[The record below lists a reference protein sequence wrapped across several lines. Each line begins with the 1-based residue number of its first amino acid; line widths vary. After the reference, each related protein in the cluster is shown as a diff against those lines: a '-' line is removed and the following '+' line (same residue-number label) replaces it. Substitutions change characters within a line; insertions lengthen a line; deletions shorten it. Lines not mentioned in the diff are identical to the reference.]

1 MRKTVLIL
9 MFGLAAAIVSCADE
23 DSTSD
28 VNNGNGDN
36 GGGTPD
42 SLRTITLDHVD
53 GSPATGQITAGDS
66 VVFYLR
72 LKNAVADKAKGITN
86 GFKIYSPDGATW
98 GTVAGDFTGTLG
110 KDDFDLVWKI
120 NTFDI
125 DGAGEDTVA
134 FSAVVMTGPGMPP
147 GFDDI
152 VYTITIGPISTLGKN
167 VCVDSA
173 YYPTAGTWMWAYGSE
188 IGSFPPSWD
197 GPHCFEV
204 VE

>member
-36 GGGTPD
+36 GGGTLD
-42 SLRTITLDHVD
+42 SLRD

-86 GFKIYSPDGATW
+86 GFKIYSPDDATW

-110 KDDFDLVWKI
+110 KDDFDL
-120 NTFDI
+120 
-125 DGAGEDTVA
+125 
-134 FSAVVMTGPGMPP
+134 PGME
-147 GFDDI
+147 DQ
-152 VYTITIGPISTLGKN
+152 LR
-167 VCVDSA
+167 
-173 YYPTAGTWMWAYGSE
+173 
-188 IGSFPPSWD
+188 
-197 GPHCFEV
+197 
-204 VE
+204 